1 MHLARWF
8 FPAAWAKGEPMD
20 SIGALNVFVR
30 AAEARSFTNAG
41 RQLGL
46 SSSAVGKAVARL
58 EDRLTVRLFHRNT
71 RCVTLTQEGVL
82 FLESCQRIVS
92 EVKAVECEFAQTK
105 GTPRGKLLVGV
116 PFAGTMVMPVVE
128 NFMLAYPD
136 IEVDLD
142 FSARSADLIECGFD
156 VVLRSDEMSD
166 SRLMSR
172 CLGCYRFKIVGS
184 PAYFARNGV
193 PSVPAELA
201 SHACLHLRHPAHGKP
216 QRWPFV
222 RSPAGGDIAIP
233 TKAACNTLEPL
244 VSMAEA
250 GLGIACVPDF
260 AIRRQL
266 SDGALVSVLAE
277 FIESREVLR
286 AVWPSSRYLSPRLR
300 VFIDFMVAHLPSLLA
315 SKEET
320 NLLVAAEPQRHREK
334 LNEAGARRDAAVT
347 ICPSIANAAARIHA
361 LA

>member
-1 MHLARWF
+1 
-8 FPAAWAKGEPMD
+8 MD

-30 AAEARSFTNAG
+30 AAEARSFTDAG

-71 RCVTLTQEGVL
+71 RCVTLTQEGAL

-92 EVKAVECEFAQTK
+92 EVKAVEYEFTQAK

-116 PFAGTMVMPVVE
+116 PFAGMMVMPVIE
-128 NFMLAYPD
+128 DFMLAYPH

-142 FSARSADLIECGFD
+142 FSDGSADLIECGFD

-172 CLGCYRFKIVGS
+172 RLGCYRLKIVGS
-184 PAYFARNGV
+184 PAYFARYGV

-201 SHACLHLRHPAHGKP
+201 SHACLHLKHPAHGKP
-216 QRWPFV
+216 QRWPFA
-222 RSPAGGDIAIP
+222 RSSAGGDIILP
-233 TKAACNTLEPL
+233 TKAACNTFEPL

-266 SDGALVSVLAE
+266 SDGSLVSALAE

-300 VFIDFMVAHLPSLLA
+300 VFIDFMVAHLPCLLS

-320 NLLVAAEPQRHREK
+320 NLLATGAPQQCKEHAHA
-334 LNEAGARRDAAVT
+334 AGARRDTTVT
-347 ICPSIANAAARIHA
+347 ICPSIANAAAQLHE

>member
-1 MHLARWF
+1 
-8 FPAAWAKGEPMD
+8 MD

-30 AAEARSFTNAG
+30 AAEARSFTDAG

-116 PFAGTMVMPVVE
+116 PFAGMMLMPIMK

-142 FSARSADLIECGFD
+142 LSARSADLIEFGFD
-156 VVLRSDEMSD
+156 VVLRSNEMSD

-172 CLGCYRFKIVGS
+172 SLGCYRFRIVGS
-184 PAYFARNGV
+184 PAYFTRNGV
-193 PSVPAELA
+193 PSAPASLA
-201 SHACLHLRHPAHGKP
+201 SHACLHLKHPAHGKP
-216 QRWPFV
+216 LRWPFA
-222 RSPAGGDIAIP
+222 RSFAGGDIAIP
-233 TKAACNTLEPL
+233 AKSTCNTFEPL
-244 VSMAEA
+244 ISMAEA

-266 SDGALVSVLAE
+266 CDGSLVSVLAE

-300 VFIDFMVAHLPSLLA
+300 VFIDFMAAHLPSLLA
-315 SKEET
+315 STEET
-320 NLLVAAEPQRHREK
+320 NFLVAAEPQRRTERARG
-334 LNEAGARRDAAVT
+334 AGARPDAGA
-347 ICPSIANAAARIHA
+347 IIGPSIGNTAARLHA